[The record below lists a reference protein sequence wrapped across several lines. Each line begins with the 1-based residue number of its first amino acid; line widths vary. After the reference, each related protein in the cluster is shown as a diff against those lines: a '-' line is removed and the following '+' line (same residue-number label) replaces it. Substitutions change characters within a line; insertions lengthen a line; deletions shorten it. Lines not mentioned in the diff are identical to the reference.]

1 MKELEEV
8 QKQLEKRILE
18 MEKINR
24 QEQETRGRAI
34 DELEKQVR
42 HRFIKKNK
50 TFMLSFS
57 VLLIVIGKM
66 IHTLCVY

>member
-50 TFMLSFS
+50 TFVIIFT
-57 VLLIVIGKM
+57 VLLIVFGKM
-66 IHTLCVY
+66 IHTLCV